1 MDVFTQG
8 ACNRGSKVPVF
19 TTTLSIASAC
29 ESGLVLHAASSPT
42 SLTKG
47 NNAEQ
52 LMLQYDIACCK
63 IKLVLSRLYSRS
75 IAYGSSACGQNEEQ
89 TVHLKNWAGGASIK
103 PNEYTYR
110 KGKTAPPLPTAHANC
125 RCALALS
132 PTPECWA
139 HERVGVLA

>member
-47 NNAEQ
+47 TNAEQ
-52 LMLQYDIACCK
+52 LVLQYDIACCK
-63 IKLVLSRLYSRS
+63 IKLVLSILYSLS

-89 TVHLKNWAGGASIK
+89 TVHLKNSAGGASIQHLYSYK
-103 PNEYTYR
+103 RE
-110 KGKTAPPLPTAHANC
+110 KLAPSSRPHTQIA
-125 RCALALS
+125 
-132 PTPECWA
+132 
-139 HERVGVLA
+139 GVLSSSFPLHESAGHMNEREC